1 VSDVLAQALRLTVLG
16 MGMTFASIAALALGM
31 WGMTYL
37 TRMRSC
43 ESPAEGGQENVASVG
58 SDVAVQGAAD
68 PIGGVGEAS
77 DLAAAAA
84 AATAVALALADQAE
98 VREADAAPAETAPA
112 ETASAD
118 AAQAA
123 AVAVAVSQT
132 TQLSDVAL
140 EHQAPSEAWDTFVRG
155 ANLAR
160 RARYDAR
167 KPR

>member
-1 VSDVLAQALRLTVLG
+1 MSDVLVQALRLTVLG

-37 TRMRSC
+37 TRVTSP
-43 ESPAEGGQENVASVG
+43 ESSTEGEQENVDPVG
-58 SDVAVQGAAD
+58 SGVAAQGAGD
-68 PIGGVGEAS
+68 SIGGVGETS

-84 AATAVALALADQAE
+84 AATAVALALIDQAE
-98 VREADAAPAETAPA
+98 VRD
-112 ETASAD
+112 AD
-118 AAQAA
+118 AAQVA

-132 TQLSDVAL
+132 TQSLDVASGY
-140 EHQAPSEAWDTFVRG
+140 QASSEAWDTFVRS

>member
-37 TRMRSC
+37 TRMRSR
-43 ESPAEGGQENVASVG
+43 ESPAEGGQENVAPVG

-68 PIGGVGEAS
+68 PI
-77 DLAAAAA
+77 
-84 AATAVALALADQAE
+84 DQAE